1 MRLLLLKNNRKLPG
15 SQMDNWL
22 TFGTSLLRK
31 TVQLL
36 QQGRI
41 QPITPQRYYE
51 AGEVEDAFR
60 YMQKGVH
67 VGKIAV
73 RMPKSWDDTNIKGGA
88 KPIDF
93 RRDAS
98 YLLIGGLG
106 GLGKAIS
113 TWMIERGA
121 RSFVYLAR
129 SATSPKNHA
138 FVNELR
144 AQGASVTLVDGSVG
158 VLEDVKKAIAA
169 SPSRIAGVLQMS
181 LVLRDNRFLELT
193 FDEWQGAVDPKVQ
206 GTWNIHNALGKTDV
220 DFFVLFSSLS
230 GATGMPGQGNY
241 AAGNTFMNAFVQYRQ
256 QQGLAASVIG
266 RLQPFCLL
274 TTTIAFPLTSGQTL
288 TDFGLIDIGPVA
300 EIGYVAQ
307 NQELRDSFM
316 RKFDAYEIPET
327 ELIDCLQYSIWKGRP
342 GHSIAK
348 KNARSYISE
357 SQIAIGLKSI
367 KPLTDPGNRLNWRRD
382 RRVGVMYNTTTTSA
396 SSGSGEDELL
406 KAFLSEAE
414 ETPSILNTEEALDKL
429 SRFIGTRLY
438 TFMMHDLEDLDTPQT
453 LAALG
458 VDSLVTIEIRNWWR
472 RTFVLEVSTLE
483 LLDAKTIA
491 GLGKLAASGL
501 RKKYEKEV

>member
-15 SQMDNWL
+15 SHTKSQL

-36 QQGRI
+36 QEGRI

-51 AGEVEDAFR
+51 AGEVEEAFR

-73 RMPKSWDDTNIKGGA
+73 RMPKSWNDINIMGGA

-98 YLLIGGLG
+98 YLLVGGLG

-129 SATSPKNHA
+129 SATSPTNHA

-158 VLEDVKKAIAA
+158 VLKDVKKAIAA
-169 SPSRIAGVLQMS
+169 SPSSIAGVLQMS

-206 GTWNIHNALGKTDV
+206 GTWNIHNALGNIDV

-266 RLQPFCLL
+266 RFQSLSLDNSHSLPPDQW
-274 TTTIAFPLTSGQTL
+274 
-288 TDFGLIDIGPVA
+288 IDI
-300 EIGYVAQ
+300 
-307 NQELRDSFM
+307 D
-316 RKFDAYEIPET
+316 
-327 ELIDCLQYSIWKGRP
+327 
-342 GHSIAK
+342 
-348 KNARSYISE
+348 
-357 SQIAIGLKSI
+357 
-367 KPLTDPGNRLNWRRD
+367 
-382 RRVGVMYNTTTTSA
+382 
-396 SSGSGEDELL
+396 
-406 KAFLSEAE
+406 
-414 ETPSILNTEEALDKL
+414 
-429 SRFIGTRLY
+429 
-438 TFMMHDLEDLDTPQT
+438 
-453 LAALG
+453 
-458 VDSLVTIEIRNWWR
+458 
-472 RTFVLEVSTLE
+472 
-483 LLDAKTIA
+483 
-491 GLGKLAASGL
+491 
-501 RKKYEKEV
+501 